1 MLSNNSIMKH
11 LSKKE
16 VFQTPAGYFEELP
29 DRILLRNENEKT
41 RSISLIRKYAAVAI
55 IVLGIGIFAIYQN
68 NQKEITFQAG
78 LNNEID
84 LYINSDQWQA
94 EDILSL
100 SENPNSILDEIILTE
115 WGTLDSYNE
124 EDYEIDQWF

>member
-1 MLSNNSIMKH
+1 MKH

-29 DRILLRNENEKT
+29 DKILLRNENEKT

-55 IVLGIGIFAIYQN
+55 IILGIGIFAFYQN
-68 NQKEITFQAG
+68 NPKVIILQAG

-115 WGTLDSYNE
+115 WGTLDSYYE